1 MAIQFLNTATA
12 ITEAAGDNSTK
23 IATTA
28 YADAAAGAVPI
39 GNYLPLVGGTL
50 TGNLTI
56 SVPDGGSSP
65 AMTNTLFMKGYEGR
79 GIGMKIRDSAN
90 SATSPSNRE
99 WFVGSGY
106 SNSGFN
112 IGYSATGSASSYSA
126 QSKFNITTGG
136 VVTIPGNVGIGTTS
150 PSQKLQVS
158 GSGTQRIY
166 VTETSGGTNTALKS
180 TSSAGYVGTDST
192 DPFYIQTDS
201 STRIAIDTSGNV
213 GIGTTSPDAKL
224 DIEAAINPTIRL
236 TNSTNPLGAAD
247 VGTLE
252 FFTKDA
258 STGAA
263 RVISSIVCVNEAD
276 SPSVPDGQ
284 LAFKTS
290 LGGANAQPA
299 TEKMRIDPVG
309 NVGIGATA
317 PGALLQVGGTTNSNG
332 SSGSFNIAGATGVDS
347 WARAY
352 VVSNTNILSILQ
364 ANNTA
369 LQNGGAYRV
378 TGHIDGTGT
387 DQSSRAVFWNQ
398 NGTWYC
404 NLTSASGTNSNNIL
418 FLVDATTG
426 LPSVKTYHSSNY
438 TVRVWHERINLNE
451 AGGTD
456 NSRHYF
462 GADAYMTQISN
473 DISMFTSYSGNN
485 TSGNLGIGTASPSAK
500 LEVRSSATTAE
511 TIAQFGNGNIQGGLK
526 IKTNGNLE
534 WGLETLNARSLTFG
548 TNNTERM
555 RITSG
560 GNVGIGTTSPSEK
573 LDVSG
578 AVLANAFR
586 TDVNTSDYSV
596 ISRSSAGNAP
606 LYVQSADSGTNQP
619 IAKFFYGNTAPN
631 QGSIVLNVAKNSTY
645 FSNTNVGIGTTSPNA
660 KLEIEG
666 DATGDDTPQLIVA
679 SGGVD
684 NNAIIHFT
692 DDEGGQV
699 NAIGALEGNVL
710 TLASLNELV
719 FKTDTSSI
727 LGNADTKMTILTNGN
742 VGIGTITPN
751 ALLHVGGN
759 ATLPSGYT
767 GIKSIL
773 EGGTFFNIKAED
785 DKTFAIWS
793 EAVGEAIL
801 EINTNENY
809 FLLDP
814 SANIELKVGIGTA
827 SPSETLEVT
836 GNVKADSYI
845 NQRVSWNTSFTH
857 SSNNT
862 SSFYYIPTN
871 NTQERDIN
879 LYWNNW
885 IAQYGGRV
893 KKVIMRNTGSSTVP
907 TATTIRYKVTV
918 NGTDVFT
925 SAVLSITGTGNDK
938 KSSYTFTDTD
948 ATFNEGDRVQVSFN
962 TNGNLYYT
970 AVGISLEYTE

>member
-201 STRIAIDTSGNV
+201 TTRIAIDTSGNV